1 MNRIESKMFYGDNT
15 EVFQTLIGFKI
26 VDVEATHTNEE
37 KEPVTVIKCVNQNH
51 VEIDAIIQESGVFVT
66 EPFAVREDLSV
77 VDD

>member
-26 VDVEATHTNEE
+26 VDVEAAHTNEE

-51 VEIDAIIQESGVFVT
+51 VEIDVIIQESGVFVT
-66 EPFAVREDLSV
+66 EPFAVSEDLSV

>member
-51 VEIDAIIQESGVFVT
+51 VEIDVIIQESGVFVA

>member
-37 KEPVTVIKCVNQNH
+37 KEPVTVIKCANQNH
-51 VEIDAIIQESGVFVT
+51 VEIDVIIQESGVFVT

>member
-1 MNRIESKMFYGDNT
+1 MNRIESKMFYGDKT

-51 VEIDAIIQESGVFVT
+51 VEIDVIIQESGVFVT

>member
-15 EVFQTLIGFKI
+15 EVLQTLIGFKI

-51 VEIDAIIQESGVFVT
+51 VEIDVIIQESGVFVT